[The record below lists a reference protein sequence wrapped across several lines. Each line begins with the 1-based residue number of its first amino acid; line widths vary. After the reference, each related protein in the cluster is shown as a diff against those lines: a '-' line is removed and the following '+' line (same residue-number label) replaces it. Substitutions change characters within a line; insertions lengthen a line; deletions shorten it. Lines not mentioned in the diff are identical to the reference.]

1 MASGLTMDDVTVDDE
16 LTDYRVQSMW
26 NRRLWSRFI
35 MMYVG
40 MGTSAVIY
48 LGQRP
53 PVWQAV
59 PVLVLA
65 AVSAV
70 LGMRTTFHLEIP
82 VISRL
87 PYWPSYIVLVGLCVV
102 LPAAAGPA
110 WTFNAAWAAAATG
123 WRGGRWTVVR
133 VLAIGAVIGAIGL
146 LYGTEPLLILW
157 VSLMSVMVG
166 FFTSQA
172 RGQLAMFAE
181 LQASRRER
189 ARLAVAEERDRIA
202 RDLHDLVG
210 HSLSVI
216 AVKTEL
222 ARRLVSADPDRA
234 ESELAD
240 IDSVVRRAL
249 SEVRQAVTNYRQP
262 TLAGELASARKVA
275 ASAGIDCRV
284 ESPDTWNLPM
294 PVDGAL
300 AWTVREG
307 VTNVL
312 RHSRATSCRIRLSVV
327 DSAADLRIR
336 DDGVGPSEPDGR
348 GNGLVGL
355 GERVRALGGTMS
367 SGAGPDGGFEV
378 HVRVPA

>member
-1 MASGLTMDDVTVDDE
+1 MAGVTEDDITDD
-16 LTDYRVQSMW
+16 RVQTMW
-26 NRRLWSRFI
+26 NRRLWSRFVL
-35 MMYVG
+35 MYVG
-40 MGTSAVIY
+40 MATSATIY
-48 LGQRP
+48 LSERP
-53 PVWQAV
+53 PVWEA
-59 PVLVLA
+59 VLVLLVA
-65 AVSAV
+65 AVTAV
-70 LGMRTTFHLEIP
+70 LGMRTTFRLDIP
-82 VISRL
+82 LIGRL
-87 PYWPSYIVLVGLCVV
+87 PYWPSYVALVV
-102 LPAAAGPA
+102 LCLALPALAGPS
-110 WTFNAAWAAAATG
+110 WSFNAAWVGAATG
-123 WRGGRWTVVR
+123 WIGGRWVAARLLGFGV
-133 VLAIGAVIGAIGL
+133 VIGVIAWW
-146 LYGTEPLLILW
+146 YGMELVLVLW
-157 VSLMSVMVG
+157 ITLMCVMVG

-172 RGQLAMFAE
+172 RGQLAAFAE

-189 ARLAVAEERDRIA
+189 ARLAVAEERARIA

-222 ARRLVSADPDRA
+222 ARRLVSVDPDRA

-240 IDSVVRRAL
+240 IDTVVRRAL

-284 ESPDTWNLPM
+284 ETPDTWNLPV

-312 RHSRATSCRIRLSVV
+312 RHSRAANCRIQLSVV

-336 DDGVGPSEPDGR
+336 DDGVGPGAADRR

-355 GERVRALGGTMS
+355 GERVRALGGSMS
-367 SGAGPDGGFEV
+367 SGAGPGGGFVV